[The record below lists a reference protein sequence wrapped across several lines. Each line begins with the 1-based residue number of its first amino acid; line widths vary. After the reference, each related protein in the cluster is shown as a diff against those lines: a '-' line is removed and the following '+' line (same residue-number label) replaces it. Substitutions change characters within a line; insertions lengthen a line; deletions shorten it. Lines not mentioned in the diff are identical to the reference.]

1 MPLTIYADMLNK
13 YAYIFIMLAIL
24 YYVLSKNT
32 SPILLTV
39 IIVIIAFYYFNS
51 YIKEN
56 EEQYKSDTAVKE
68 SKIREEVKDIVEVT
82 TDNFYI
88 NKSSKSLKYLV
99 KNKEFMDVL
108 FNIRFIKR
116 FDKTGYTNMC
126 INMDKLMKVYIYILA
141 DRYDI
146 NTHLPI
152 FTDIK
157 NNVIEIFY
165 SLIFVVP
172 DQFKHIYGFDPQTEI
187 DKSLSDF
194 RNKTKDML
202 VVITNYAKI
211 GQQKVYVN
219 NDIYM
224 PYEKNKEHV
233 LP

>member
-1 MPLTIYADMLNK
+1 MYTDILNK
-13 YAYIFIMLAIL
+13 YAYIFVLLAIL
-24 YYVLSKNT
+24 YYFLSKNT

-51 YIKEN
+51 YIKAN
-56 EEQYKSDTAVKE
+56 DEQYKSDTAVKE
-68 SKIREEVKDIVEVT
+68 SKIRDEVKDVVEIN

-88 NKSSKSLKYLV
+88 NKNNKKVKYLV

-108 FNIRFIKR
+108 FNVRFIKR
-116 FDKTGYTNMC
+116 FDKTRYTNLC
-126 INMDKLMKVYIYILA
+126 INMDKLMKIYMYILA

-172 DQFKHIYGFDPQTEI
+172 DQFKHIYGFVPQTEI
-187 DKSLSDF
+187 DRSLSDF

-202 VVITNYAKI
+202 VVLTNYAKI

-219 NDIYM
+219 NDKYM

>member
-13 YAYIFIMLAIL
+13 YAYIFIILAVI
-24 YYVLSKNT
+24 YYILSKNT

-39 IIVIIAFYYFNS
+39 IIVIIAFYYFNN

-56 EEQYKSDTAVKE
+56 ESRYENETTVKE
-68 SKIREEVKDIVEVT
+68 NKIREEVKDIVEVN

-88 NKSSKSLKYLV
+88 NKNNKKLKYLV
-99 KNKEFMDVL
+99 KNKEYMDVL

-116 FDKTGYTNMC
+116 FDKTRYSNMC
-126 INMDKLMKVYIYILA
+126 INMDKLMKIYMYILA

-157 NNVIEIFY
+157 NNVVEIFY

-172 DQFKHIYGFDPQTEI
+172 NQFKHIYGFDPQIEI
-187 DKSLSDF
+187 DKSLNDF
-194 RNKTKDML
+194 RNKTRDML
-202 VVITNYAKI
+202 VVLTNYAKI
-211 GQQKVYVN
+211 GQQKVYIN
-219 NDIYM
+219 NNVYM
-224 PYEKNKEHV
+224 PYEKNREHV